1 MKIRL
6 TAILFVLLVLVVF
19 TAACSSGSSNTT
31 NSTPAST
38 SALDGA
44 TLVQERCSVCHPL
57 GRVESSNHTAAE
69 WNTIVNTMISRGA
82 KLTPE
87 EKTVVVNYLVTNFGK

>member
-6 TAILFVLLVLVVF
+6 TAIFCALVVLIVF
-19 TAACSSGSSNTT
+19 SSACSSGSSNTT
-31 NSTPAST
+31 PSST

-57 GRVESSNHTAAE
+57 TRVESANHTAAE
-69 WNTIVNTMISRGA
+69 WKTIVNTMISRGA
-82 KLTPE
+82 QLTPE
-87 EKTVVVNYLVTNFGK
+87 EETAVVNFLAANYGK

>member
-6 TAILFVLLVLVVF
+6 AAILLSLVALIVF
-19 TAACSSGSSNTT
+19 TNACSSSNT
-31 NSTPAST
+31 NSTPSST

-57 GRVESSNHTAAE
+57 TRVESANHTAAE
-69 WNTIVNTMISRGA
+69 WKTIVNTMISRGA
-82 KLTPE
+82 QLSSE
-87 EKTVVVNYLVTNFGK
+87 EETVVVNYLAANFGR